1 MENLFYPR
9 RVLNMNL
16 IWLPDGNKLT
26 RVVVNQESVKRSSM
40 PLDVEKIRKVAKAV
54 KKIELIV
61 EFETLSN

>member
-1 MENLFYPR
+1 
-9 RVLNMNL
+9 
-16 IWLPDGNKLT
+16 LT